1 MFPLVLD
8 LSCQTVLVVG
18 AGEVG
23 ARKATQ
29 LIAGGARV
37 RVIAKEVLAKL
48 PDGVESVHQRAYRR
62 GDLKSVFLVVAAT
75 GDDEVNDQIVREA
88 HAGNVLVNVV
98 DDPQRSNFYFTAVH
112 RDGDVIVSVSSGGAS
127 PALAQW
133 VRDHAVSVLP
143 DNLSVVAR
151 TLREERASLHARNES
166 TEHRDWTAR
175 VEQLVNE
182 L

>member
-8 LSCQTVLVVG
+8 LSGRTVLVVG

-23 ARKATQ
+23 ARKAAQ
-29 LIAGGARV
+29 LIEGGARV
-37 RVIAKEVLAKL
+37 RVIAKKVLARL

-62 GDLKSVFLVVAAT
+62 GDLSSVMLVVVAT
-75 GDDEVNDQIVREA
+75 GDDQVNDQIVHEA
-88 HAGNVLVNVV
+88 HARGVLVNVV
-98 DDPQRSNFYFTAVH
+98 DDPQRSTFYFTAVH

-133 VRDHAVSVLP
+133 VRDRAARALP
-143 DNLSVVAR
+143 GNLGAVAR
-151 TLREERASLHARNES
+151 QLREERAALHARAES
-166 TEHRDWTAR
+166 TEDRNWAVR